1 MTMSLESGKHQ
12 FGDLDGQTVT
22 YVEQKVS
29 AERADFLKKLLEHNG
44 IPVKII
50 EVPGANEE
58 TPATYT
64 VATPDLV
71 FNPVIYVYQRRLR
84 TLGGRKVTPAYW
96 RQQTEETR
104 PEYWEFETPEKAQE

>member
-1 MTMSLESGKHQ
+1 MSLESGKHQ

-44 IPVKII
+44 IPVIVVEI
-50 EVPGANEE
+50 PAAEEGAA
-58 TPATYT
+58 PTYT

-84 TLGGRKVTPAYW
+84 TPDGRKVTPAYW
-96 RQQTEETR
+96 RQQTAETR
-104 PEYWEFETPEKAQE
+104 PEYWEVGSE